1 MMSIM
6 LTQSNI
12 IIQRCK
18 ISKKPS
24 AAVLLK
30 CCWDSLLVLETREI
44 GDTKADKSCQR
55 VLAIKKCFATKPWL
69 CQGTELLEIVSLCFV
84 YKDH

>member
-30 CCWDSLLVLETREI
+30 CCWDSLLVLQTGEFEI
-44 GDTKADKSCQR
+44 GDIRLIRAAKE
-55 VLAIKKCFATKPWL
+55 F
-69 CQGTELLEIVSLCFV
+69 
-84 YKDH
+84 

>member
-18 ISKKPS
+18 ISKTLCCS
-24 AAVLLK
+24 TFEMLLGLFVSYANRR
-30 CCWDSLLVLETREI
+30 DRRH
-44 GDTKADKSCQR
+44 KADKSCHR

-69 CQGTELLEIVSLCFV
+69 FQGTERLEIVPLCFV

>member
-6 LTQSNI
+6 LKQSII

-30 CCWDSLLVLETREI
+30 CCWDSLLVLETGEI
-44 GDTKADKSCQR
+44 GDIRLIRAAKE
-55 VLAIKKCFATKPWL
+55 F
-69 CQGTELLEIVSLCFV
+69 
-84 YKDH
+84 